1 MEISTEAKLEP
12 FLQWLQ
18 VNKVELRGCKI
29 KYSDESKGFG
39 IFSSNEFS
47 DGVLLVV
54 PLDLAIT
61 PMRVLQDPLIGPE
74 CRAMF
79 EDGEV
84 DDRFLMILFLTVER
98 LRKNSSWKPYLD
110 MLPTTFGNPLW
121 FTDDELLELKGTTL
135 YRATELQKQNL
146 LTLYDDKVKD
156 LVKKL
161 LVLDGDSESEVSF
174 EDFLWANSIFWTRAL
189 NIPLPHSYV
198 FPQNQEDLNKYDSIN
213 NSAELSNDH
222 NSRGELIN
230 GLNDIKNEAQRVN
243 SQVNGATSTLTSTQG
258 ETLWIEGLVPGIDFC
273 NHDLKAAA
281 TWEVDG
287 TGLITGVPFSISGS
301 DVITLILSNLKV
313 ERSSFHSEKE
323 ISISY
328 GNKGN
333 EELLYLYGFVI
344 DNNPDDY
351 LMIHYPAEAI
361 HSIPLSDSKALLL
374 EEQKA
379 QLRCLLPKSLLEHG
393 FFAAGHPKDGNNDN
407 KLEVD
412 RISSFSWSGQRR
424 MPSYLNKLVFPEN
437 FLTALRT
444 IAMQEDEISKV
455 SSLLEEAFLVCISLF
470 SCLQIVFPNNVSI
483 QVASIVYCCTR
494 VTNGCMFESFMFWF
508 LHLIGSIIDF
518 QKLVG
523 SGGERQPSDAEVR
536 AAVWETCGDSG
547 ALQLLV
553 DLLQAKLTEL
563 EESSGMEDYD
573 SELLLKSCITESQGQ
588 HASCENNS
596 SEETNG
602 WTQHKMSRKTWS
614 SIVYRRGQ
622 KELALLFLKEA
633 EHALQLALTEGN

>member
-1 MEISTEAKLEP
+1 MYRSI
-12 FLQWLQ
+12 
-18 VNKVELRGCKI
+18 
-29 KYSDESKGFG
+29 YSSY
-39 IFSSNEFS
+39 
-47 DGVLLVV
+47 
-54 PLDLAIT
+54 
-61 PMRVLQDPLIGPE
+61 
-74 CRAMF
+74 C
-79 EDGEV
+79 
-84 DDRFLMILFLTVER
+84 
-98 LRKNSSWKPYLD
+98 
-110 MLPTTFGNPLW
+110 
-121 FTDDELLELKGTTL
+121 
-135 YRATELQKQNL
+135 
-146 LTLYDDKVKD
+146 
-156 LVKKL
+156 
-161 LVLDGDSESEVSF
+161 LVLNECNSVASFASEVSF

-230 GLNDIKNEAQRVN
+230 GLNDIN
-243 SQVNGATSTLTSTQG
+243 
-258 ETLWIEGLVPGIDFC
+258 
-273 NHDLKAAA
+273 LKAAA

-287 TGLITGVPFSISGS
+287 TGLITGVPFSMY
-301 DVITLILSNLKV
+301 LLSV

-455 SSLLEEAFLVCISLF
+455 SSLLEE
-470 SCLQIVFPNNVSI
+470 
-483 QVASIVYCCTR
+483 
-494 VTNGCMFESFMFWF
+494 
-508 LHLIGSIIDF
+508 
-518 QKLVG
+518 LVG

-553 DLLQAKLTEL
+553 DLLQAK
-563 EESSGMEDYD
+563 
-573 SELLLKSCITESQGQ
+573 
-588 HASCENNS
+588 
-596 SEETNG
+596 
-602 WTQHKMSRKTWS
+602 
-614 SIVYRRGQ
+614 
-622 KELALLFLKEA
+622 
-633 EHALQLALTEGN
+633 

>member
-12 FLQWLQ
+12 FLRWLQ

-74 CRAMF
+74 CSAMF
-79 EDGEV
+79 DEGEV

-198 FPQNQEDLNKYDSIN
+198 FPQNQEDLNKCDSIN

-243 SQVNGATSTLTSTQG
+243 SQVNEATSTLTSTQG
-258 ETLWIEGLVPGIDFC
+258 ETLWVEGLVPGIDFC

-287 TGLITGVPFSISGS
+287 TGLITGVRFSMY
-301 DVITLILSNLKV
+301 LLSV
-313 ERSSFHSEKE
+313 ERSSFQSEKE

-328 GNKGN
+328 GHKGN

-393 FFAAGHPKDGNNDN
+393 FFAAGHPKDGSNDN
-407 KLEVD
+407 KWEVD

-455 SSLLEEAFLVCISLF
+455 SSLLEE
-470 SCLQIVFPNNVSI
+470 
-483 QVASIVYCCTR
+483 
-494 VTNGCMFESFMFWF
+494 
-508 LHLIGSIIDF
+508 
-518 QKLVG
+518 LVG

-536 AAVWETCGDSG
+536 AAVWEACGDSG

-553 DLLQAKLTEL
+553 DLLQAKLTDL
-563 EESSGMEDYD
+563 EESSGTEDYD
-573 SELLLKSCITESQGQ
+573 SELLLKSCMTESQGQ

-602 WTQHKMSRKTWS
+602 WTQHKMSRKMWS

-622 KELALLFLKEA
+622 KELARLFLKEA

>member
-455 SSLLEEAFLVCISLF
+455 SSLLEELVKCITSMEIF
-470 SCLQIVFPNNVSI
+470 S
-483 QVASIVYCCTR
+483 CTR

>member
-161 LVLDGDSESEVSF
+161 LVLDGDSER
-174 EDFLWANSIFWTRAL
+174 ANSIFWTRAL

-333 EELLYLYGFVI
+333 E
-344 DNNPDDY
+344 
-351 LMIHYPAEAI
+351 IHYPAEAI

-455 SSLLEEAFLVCISLF
+455 SSLLEE
-470 SCLQIVFPNNVSI
+470 
-483 QVASIVYCCTR
+483 
-494 VTNGCMFESFMFWF
+494 
-508 LHLIGSIIDF
+508 
-518 QKLVG
+518 LVG

-563 EESSGMEDYD
+563 EESSGTEDYD